1 MQLGH
6 VLKQCAWHCNSRCG
20 CCFDFSHSNI
30 SLFLFVC
37 FLHYFLDGDNNYDF
51 FGDAGSYGSHFLFL
65 G

>member
-6 VLKQCAWHCNSRCG
+6 MLKHCAWHCNSRCG

-30 SLFLFVC
+30 SFLFVC

-51 FGDAGSYGSHFLFL
+51 LVMLVLMVHIFYF
-65 G
+65 